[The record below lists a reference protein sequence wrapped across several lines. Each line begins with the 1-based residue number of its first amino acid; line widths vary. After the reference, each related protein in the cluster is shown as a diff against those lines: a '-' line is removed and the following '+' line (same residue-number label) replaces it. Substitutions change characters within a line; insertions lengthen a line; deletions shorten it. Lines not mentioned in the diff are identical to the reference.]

1 MFRHV
6 MQPLVC
12 KSDKVSIPFCKVAK
26 RLLPWKPSLSR
37 SEWVVLRRLYCQKPR
52 KVPDFQEVTF
62 KSGRYYFLALP
73 ALSLYLCYW
82 QIQRKQW
89 KENLIEKLKSRFNTP
104 PVPLPDDLEELNHPD
119 MEFKPI
125 KVRGQFDYTREVYL
139 GPRTEFSAS
148 QIQPMAQERTSG
160 VHVITPF
167 KVDGRDLT
175 ILVNRGWLIQG
186 QFQSEEGRKKGQ
198 VNTTVELIGQ
208 VRHDQVTTNVAYMMM
223 GDFKKPTMQQGQKV
237 YLVRDLN
244 QLAETCGTS
253 PVLLDYV
260 AGELPINGPKIVTPT
275 IELRNTHL
283 EYAGFWFCGAVVT
296 FMFWAKYMRKP
307 PEGITTFRSK
317 IKSYK

>member
-6 MQPLVC
+6 MQPL
-12 KSDKVSIPFCKVAK
+12 VSIPFCKVAK

-125 KVRGQFDYTREVYL
+125 KVRGQFDYTRE
-139 GPRTEFSAS
+139 
-148 QIQPMAQERTSG
+148 
-160 VHVITPF
+160 
-167 KVDGRDLT
+167 
-175 ILVNRGWLIQG
+175 
-186 QFQSEEGRKKGQ
+186 
-198 VNTTVELIGQ
+198 
-208 VRHDQVTTNVAYMMM
+208 TTNVAYMMM